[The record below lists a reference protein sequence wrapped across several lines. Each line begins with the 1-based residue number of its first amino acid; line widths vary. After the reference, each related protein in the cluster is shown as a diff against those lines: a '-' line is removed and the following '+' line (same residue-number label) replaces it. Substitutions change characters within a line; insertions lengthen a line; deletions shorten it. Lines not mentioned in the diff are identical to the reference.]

1 MSFVGVA
8 FSNSLTL
15 SLWRVTNYIGN
26 SLGCLAV
33 NIVSL
38 WTTNGLN
45 VTHVQKGKLHLMIR
59 DVQLGLIFLIICL
72 FNLDH
77 FHMCM
82 YFRKLLLY

>member
-26 SLGCLAV
+26 GLGCLAV

-38 WTTNGLN
+38 WTTNSLN
-45 VTHVQKGKLHLMIR
+45 ITHLQKGKLHLMIR
-59 DVQLGLIFLIICL
+59 DVQLGAHLPHHLSIQ
-72 FNLDH
+72 
-77 FHMCM
+77 
-82 YFRKLLLY
+82 FRSLSYVYVF